1 MSEFSKRIRDELDF
15 REEARNAA
23 MLRRNFQ
30 GEPRVVVPEVVTELV
45 TRRVL
50 VLEYVEGTRIDRL
63 HERLASGEL
72 DLQRL
77 VETVVDAYIKMML
90 EDGVFHADPHAGNL
104 LVDPQGRLVLL
115 DFGMVLQ
122 VERETRRRL
131 VETVLAAAR
140 QDVDG
145 VINGFYELGILDPDV
160 DRGTV
165 RDAAQSLMAVSL
177 RDDDL
182 AAADPAAG
190 RAGTADVLRVAAD
203 AAVQPGLLRPG
214 GRARRGDRAPL
225 RPELQRARDGP
236 AGARPLGEAADA
248 GRARAGP
255 ARAASPTGPR
265 RRSPR
270 RATLRD
276 LVRRVER
283 DELRVRWHPRDT
295 LELQRFLAQQ
305 VRRAL
310 LALFAFTIAV
320 IASVVYLATRRLEVL
335 VLGLLIAFGMFF
347 VIFLLPT
354 HLFQNPL
361 RFRRRWPA
369 AERVARSGP
378 ASGAA
383 SPSTARRACGTPPR
397 PRPWPAPGARGRR
410 RWPARIPLPAS
421 ENSTT
426 WRWLLIRSRSSPR
439 TSAISSRRT
448 RAARRRS
455 SQWSQPWSTQA
466 ASAAPASSW
475 TSVPSSRA
483 SGTHERHGQRH
494 AREIQLEVRGE
505 VLLRPAAPSRCRK
518 GRRPSLRRGGLEAGP
533 PALHRRGES
542 GSVQADLS
550 LRARRRRAGR

>member
-1 MSEFSKRIRDELDF
+1 MRAFVVFSRLLPFMLAFLWDRRRFLVVGRPRRRDAERHRRRAERLTATLAELGPTFIKLAQVFAARADILPEPYLSAIATLTDQVPPLPPGVAERVVREELGRDVAELFQRFESEPLAAASLGQVHRASYAGREVVVKVLRPGVEELVGEDLDVSFRILFLLNLLFPNHHTRAITAIVSEFSKRIRDELDF

-23 MLRRNFQ
+23 LLRRNFQ
-30 GEPRVVVPEVVTELV
+30 NEPRVVVPEVVAELV

-50 VLEYVEGTRIDRL
+50 VLEYLEGTRIDRL

-72 DLQRL
+72 ELQRL

-177 RDDDL
+177 KDDTSPRQIQRLVEQVLDTFYQWPL
-182 AAADPAAG
+182 VLPSNLVYFG
-190 RAGTADVLRVAAD
+190 RAGVLVEGI
-203 AAVQPGLLRPG
+203 GLRYDPNFNAL
-214 GRARRGDRAPL
+214 AM
-225 RPELQRARDGP
+225 
-236 AGARPLGEAADA
+236 ARPVLARSAKRLIQGVLEQDPRTRVTDWTQEALTV
-248 GRARAGP
+248 AR
-255 ARAASPTGPR
+255 
-265 RRSPR
+265 
-270 RATLRD
+270 TLRD

-310 LALFAFTIAV
+310 LALFAFTVAV

-335 VLGLLIAFGMFF
+335 VLGLLIAFGMFL

-361 RFRRRWPA
+361 RFRRHWS
-369 AERVARSGP
+369 AR
-378 ASGAA
+378 
-383 SPSTARRACGTPPR
+383 
-397 PRPWPAPGARGRR
+397 
-410 RWPARIPLPAS
+410 
-421 ENSTT
+421 
-426 WRWLLIRSRSSPR
+426 
-439 TSAISSRRT
+439 
-448 RAARRRS
+448 
-455 SQWSQPWSTQA
+455 
-466 ASAAPASSW
+466 
-475 TSVPSSRA
+475 
-483 SGTHERHGQRH
+483 
-494 AREIQLEVRGE
+494 
-505 VLLRPAAPSRCRK
+505 
-518 GRRPSLRRGGLEAGP
+518 
-533 PALHRRGES
+533 
-542 GSVQADLS
+542 
-550 LRARRRRAGR
+550 

>member
-1 MSEFSKRIRDELDF
+1 VRAFVIFGRLLPFVLAFMWDRRRFLVLGRPRRRAAERHRRRAERLTSTLAELGPTFIKLAQVFAARADILPEPYLSAIATLTDQVPPLPRGVAERVVREELGRDVGQVFGRFEPEPLAAASLGQVHRASYAGREVVVKVLRPGVEEVVGEDLDVSFRILFLLNLLFPNHRTRAITAIVSEFSKRIRDELDF
-15 REEARNAA
+15 REEARNAG

-30 GEPRVVVPEVVTELV
+30 NEPRVVVPEIVTELV

-104 LVDPQGRLVLL
+104 LIDPQGRLVLL

-122 VERETRRRL
+122 VERDTRRRL

-177 RDDDL
+177 KDETSPRQIQRL
-182 AAADPAAG
+182 VEQVLSTFYEWPLMLPSNLVYFG
-190 RAGTADVLRVAAD
+190 RAGVLVEGI
-203 AAVQPGLLRPG
+203 GLRYDPNFNVL
-214 GRARRGDRAPL
+214 AM
-225 RPELQRARDGP
+225 
-236 AGARPLGEAADA
+236 ARPVLARSAKRLVRGVLEQDPRTRITDWTQEAFTL
-248 GRARAGP
+248 AR
-255 ARAASPTGPR
+255 
-265 RRSPR
+265 
-270 RATLRD
+270 TLRD

-310 LALFAFTIAV
+310 LALFAFTVAV

-361 RFRRRWPA
+361 RFRRRWP
-369 AERVARSGP
+369 
-378 ASGAA
+378 
-383 SPSTARRACGTPPR
+383 
-397 PRPWPAPGARGRR
+397 
-410 RWPARIPLPAS
+410 
-421 ENSTT
+421 
-426 WRWLLIRSRSSPR
+426 
-439 TSAISSRRT
+439 
-448 RAARRRS
+448 
-455 SQWSQPWSTQA
+455 
-466 ASAAPASSW
+466 
-475 TSVPSSRA
+475 
-483 SGTHERHGQRH
+483 
-494 AREIQLEVRGE
+494 VR
-505 VLLRPAAPSRCRK
+505 
-518 GRRPSLRRGGLEAGP
+518 
-533 PALHRRGES
+533 
-542 GSVQADLS
+542 
-550 LRARRRRAGR
+550 

>member
-1 MSEFSKRIRDELDF
+1 MLAFMWDRRRFLVVGRPRRRDAERHRRRAERLTETLAELGPTFIKLAQVFAARADILPEPYLSAIATLTDQVPPLPPGVAERVVREELGRDVADVFERFESEPLAAASLGQVHRASYAGREVVVKVLRPGVEELVAEDLDVSFRILFLLNLLFPNHHTRAITAIVSEFSKRIRDELDF

-23 MLRRNFQ
+23 LLRRNFQ
-30 GEPRVVVPEVVTELV
+30 NEPRVVVPEVVAELV

-50 VLEYVEGTRIDRL
+50 VLEYLEGTRIDRL

-72 DLQRL
+72 ELQRL

-177 RDDDL
+177 RDDTSPRQIQRLVEQVLDTFYEWPL
-182 AAADPAAG
+182 VLPSNLVYFG
-190 RAGTADVLRVAAD
+190 RAGVLVEGI
-203 AAVQPGLLRPG
+203 GLRYDPNFNALAMARPVLA
-214 GRARRGDRAPL
+214 RSARRLIQGVLEQDPRTRVTDWAQEAL
-225 RPELQRARDGP
+225 TLAR
-236 AGARPLGEAADA
+236 
-248 GRARAGP
+248 
-255 ARAASPTGPR
+255 
-265 RRSPR
+265 
-270 RATLRD
+270 TLRD

-310 LALFAFTIAV
+310 LALFAFTVAL

-335 VLGLLIAFGMFF
+335 VLGLLVAFGMFL

-361 RFRRRWPA
+361 RFRRRWS
-369 AERVARSGP
+369 AR
-378 ASGAA
+378 
-383 SPSTARRACGTPPR
+383 
-397 PRPWPAPGARGRR
+397 
-410 RWPARIPLPAS
+410 
-421 ENSTT
+421 
-426 WRWLLIRSRSSPR
+426 
-439 TSAISSRRT
+439 
-448 RAARRRS
+448 
-455 SQWSQPWSTQA
+455 
-466 ASAAPASSW
+466 
-475 TSVPSSRA
+475 
-483 SGTHERHGQRH
+483 
-494 AREIQLEVRGE
+494 
-505 VLLRPAAPSRCRK
+505 
-518 GRRPSLRRGGLEAGP
+518 
-533 PALHRRGES
+533 
-542 GSVQADLS
+542 
-550 LRARRRRAGR
+550 